1 MSLVKELIKGLL
13 PEEEG
18 KKSIGVFGGGFKPPT
33 KGHFEV
39 LKKALD
45 ENPEIDEMLVFI
57 GKGER
62 DGITQEE
69 SLKIWEIYGRYLPFK
84 VQYIKSTKPPIQ
96 LIYNTA
102 KENPESE
109 VLWIIGAREEN
120 EDDFKDIASR
130 TSGITKYPNLELRT
144 IVTKGGVSGTAARN
158 AAKVSKEKLD
168 DFLPEFLSEKEK
180 QDIFVMLSN
189 TVTENYIISE
199 ADPKK
204 GTGKKPKNTGRRLYT
219 DEDPSDTV
227 KVKFSTRQDIVDTL
241 NKTSFKSKSHAR
253 QSQVINLIH
262 QRVRAAYERA
272 KDPEVKKRLKTALD
286 YAEQRKEASK
296 EKTERLKKQKL
307 NEQKQDMKFKVPKL
321 NYSYTSLQPY
331 IDKETMEEHFDKHF
345 KGYTDKLNA
354 ELDEK
359 SIRIEA
365 EDQIQAIQIILGK
378 YSKNDTIRNNGGGFY
393 NHVLYFENMT
403 PDYKSPSTKFRKMLE
418 ENFNS
423 FSEFKE
429 QFKEA
434 GLKQFGSGWAF
445 LIKKGD
451 KLVIESYANQ
461 DNPYLDKDFKGK
473 IIIAMDVWE
482 HSYYLKHKSQR
493 GNYIDDFFR
502 VVDYKIAEERLEEEP
517 ITENV
522 APNHDGK
529 AAPYGSGYDKV
540 KEGDTIEKYSA
551 IGKKTGKLKQGT
563 VRARLNIPKDE
574 KIPMYKINKELARLK
589 KMDQDD
595 DKAGVQL
602 GDKNQKYYK
611 ALQLAKT
618 LKSTTNI
625 NENASY
631 SQHIDIKKEI
641 GNLIKHML
649 DKGMNIQPLPKL
661 VFKNGDSENA
671 KQFLGKTAYYDPN
684 SMSIVLYT
692 EGRHPKDIVRSFS
705 HEMVHHTQNLEGRL
719 GDVSTTNTMEDDH
732 LDKLEQEANLTGT
745 MTFRNWTDSLNEN
758 LTKSSNYLYHWTSY
772 SACKKILESNK
783 LKSNK
788 SNQFFEYDESRDL
801 PDYKNVVFF
810 TVENERFADEENSN
824 QCILVVDKSKLS
836 KDYKVISY
844 GDPYEET
851 VVYTN
856 DPSISVL
863 PYLKG
868 VILMNTLQKS
878 AVKKMEEFLESK
890 GIPYEIN
897 DKLEREVK
905 AKQAKLPTLKKELIN
920 KLKLKYPNG
929 FIGYLNKPLFSY
941 QTPEYFKNN
950 STYSYPNITINKPG
964 EYGKKNKFQVKF
976 KIESQNLEKYINW
989 YMYSPDSI
997 EDLINMDNYEGEN
1010 LWLKGDIPINS
1021 TTLQE
1026 ANLTGTMTFRNWT
1039 DSLNESFYLDIP
1051 KFSQPKTLQHYLIE
1065 NINEIS
1071 LSKENAV
1078 DINGDL
1084 TGGTFTVGDI
1094 TYEYSIKNIPNPYKD
1109 LGLFYNIQFTPSG
1122 EVTSIPKGGKE
1133 NYIKIL
1139 STIYK
1144 IIVDFIEK
1152 EKPEY
1157 VGISSLDNS
1166 GDKNYHTV
1174 YNRLTTN
1181 NLNLIPGYFRKD
1193 SNLTFDSPQGKGRFI
1208 VLKKKDDLNEKKT
1221 KDPFG
1226 INAYAMELGRLR
1238 EEETEYKIYV
1248 DMDGVVADF
1257 DQRFRDLAGIGP
1269 REFEEKYGKNAFW
1282 DFIDEGDN
1290 KLVFWVGIPPM
1301 SDAKQLIDYVSKY
1314 DYEMLTAPSLKKQS
1328 LMGKGLWMKNQTN
1341 KGLFPSKPKV
1351 NYRSAKSKKDFAAPN
1366 HILID
1371 DREDT
1376 INSWNAAG
1384 GIGILHTSAANTI
1397 NQLKKLGL

>member
-189 TVTENYIISE
+189 TVTEN
-199 ADPKK
+199 
-204 GTGKKPKNTGRRLYT
+204 
-219 DEDPSDTV
+219 
-227 KVKFSTRQDIVDTL
+227 
-241 NKTSFKSKSHAR
+241 
-253 QSQVINLIH
+253 
-262 QRVRAAYERA
+262 
-272 KDPEVKKRLKTALD
+272 DPE
-286 YAEQRKEASK
+286 
-296 EKTERLKKQKL
+296 
-307 NEQKQDMKFKVPKL
+307 
-321 NYSYTSLQPY
+321 
-331 IDKETMEEHFDKHF
+331 
-345 KGYTDKLNA
+345 
-354 ELDEK
+354 
-359 SIRIEA
+359 
-365 EDQIQAIQIILGK
+365 
-378 YSKNDTIRNNGGGFY
+378 
-393 NHVLYFENMT
+393 
-403 PDYKSPSTKFRKMLE
+403 
-418 ENFNS
+418 
-423 FSEFKE
+423 
-429 QFKEA
+429 
-434 GLKQFGSGWAF
+434 
-445 LIKKGD
+445 
-451 KLVIESYANQ
+451 
-461 DNPYLDKDFKGK
+461 
-473 IIIAMDVWE
+473 
-482 HSYYLKHKSQR
+482 
-493 GNYIDDFFR
+493 
-502 VVDYKIAEERLEEEP
+502 
-517 ITENV
+517 
-522 APNHDGK
+522 DGK
-529 AAPYGSGYDKV
+529 AAPYGSGYN
-540 KEGDTIEKYSA
+540 S
-551 IGKKTGKLKQGT
+551 
-563 VRARLNIPKDE
+563 
-574 KIPMYKINKELARLK
+574 
-589 KMDQDD
+589 
-595 DKAGVQL
+595 
-602 GDKNQKYYK
+602 
-611 ALQLAKT
+611 
-618 LKSTTNI
+618 I

-719 GDVSTTNTMEDDH
+719 GNVSTTNTMEDDH

-745 MTFRNWTDSLNEN
+745 MTFRNWTDSLNEPITEETLLEEEDQLMAEVVN
-758 LTKSSNYLYHWTSY
+758 PDGERFEYE
-772 SACKKILESNK
+772 ESNIK
-783 LKSNK
+783 GLYTYK
-788 SNQFFEYDESRDL
+788 DSRDNL
-801 PDYKNVVFF
+801 Y
-810 TVENERFADEENSN
+810 FARIFYQKTNNPYFEFKTGWFEDN
-824 QCILVVDKSKLS
+824 DLS
-836 KDYKVISY
+836 KPKYEPQLPPNTTGMDNLKRRNTVAKIYRDEII
-844 GDPYEET
+844 PYFKEKST
-851 VVYTN
+851 L
-856 DPSISVL
+856 S
-863 PYLKG
+863 
-868 VILMNTLQKS
+868 NTLFINPIS
-878 AVKKMEEFLESK
+878 DLRYTFSK
-890 GIPYEIN
+890 RLVQNY
-897 DKLEREVK
+897 
-905 AKQAKLPTLKKELIN
+905 
-920 KLKLKYPNG
+920 
-929 FIGYLNKPLFSY
+929 
-941 QTPEYFKNN
+941 TPEN
-950 STYSYPNITINKPG
+950 
-964 EYGKKNKFQVKF
+964 
-976 KIESQNLEKYINW
+976 
-989 YMYSPDSI
+989 
-997 EDLINMDNYEGEN
+997 
-1010 LWLKGDIPINS
+1010 
-1021 TTLQE
+1021 
-1026 ANLTGTMTFRNWT
+1026 
-1039 DSLNESFYLDIP
+1039 LDI
-1051 KFSQPKTLQHYLIE
+1051 QH
-1065 NINEIS
+1065 
-1071 LSKENAV
+1071 
-1078 DINGDL
+1078 DD
-1084 TGGTFTVGDI
+1084 
-1094 TYEYSIKNIPNPYKD
+1094 KD
-1109 LGLFYNIQFTPSG
+1109 
-1122 EVTSIPKGGKE
+1122 KK
-1133 NYIKIL
+1133 YIKIL
-1139 STIYK
+1139 SKK
-1144 IIVDFIEK
+1144 I
-1152 EKPEY
+1152 
-1157 VGISSLDNS
+1157 
-1166 GDKNYHTV
+1166 
-1174 YNRLTTN
+1174 
-1181 NLNLIPGYFRKD
+1181 
-1193 SNLTFDSPQGKGRFI
+1193 
-1208 VLKKKDDLNEKKT
+1208 NEKKT

-1376 INSWNAAG
+1376 INSWNVAG
-1384 GIGILHTSAANTI
+1384 GIGILHTSASNTI

>member
-1 MSLVKELIKGLL
+1 MSLVNELIKGLL
-13 PEEEG
+13 PEQEG
-18 KKSIGVFGGGFKPPT
+18 KKTIGVFGGGFKPPT

-84 VQYIKSTKPPIQ
+84 VQYIKSSKPPIQ

-102 KENPESE
+102 KENLESE

-189 TVTENYIISE
+189 TVT
-199 ADPKK
+199 
-204 GTGKKPKNTGRRLYT
+204 
-219 DEDPSDTV
+219 
-227 KVKFSTRQDIVDTL
+227 
-241 NKTSFKSKSHAR
+241 
-253 QSQVINLIH
+253 
-262 QRVRAAYERA
+262 
-272 KDPEVKKRLKTALD
+272 
-286 YAEQRKEASK
+286 
-296 EKTERLKKQKL
+296 
-307 NEQKQDMKFKVPKL
+307 
-321 NYSYTSLQPY
+321 
-331 IDKETMEEHFDKHF
+331 
-345 KGYTDKLNA
+345 
-354 ELDEK
+354 
-359 SIRIEA
+359 
-365 EDQIQAIQIILGK
+365 
-378 YSKNDTIRNNGGGFY
+378 
-393 NHVLYFENMT
+393 
-403 PDYKSPSTKFRKMLE
+403 
-418 ENFNS
+418 
-423 FSEFKE
+423 
-429 QFKEA
+429 
-434 GLKQFGSGWAF
+434 
-445 LIKKGD
+445 
-451 KLVIESYANQ
+451 
-461 DNPYLDKDFKGK
+461 
-473 IIIAMDVWE
+473 
-482 HSYYLKHKSQR
+482 
-493 GNYIDDFFR
+493 
-502 VVDYKIAEERLEEEP
+502 
-517 ITENV
+517 
-522 APNHDGK
+522 
-529 AAPYGSGYDKV
+529 
-540 KEGDTIEKYSA
+540 
-551 IGKKTGKLKQGT
+551 
-563 VRARLNIPKDE
+563 
-574 KIPMYKINKELARLK
+574 
-589 KMDQDD
+589 
-595 DKAGVQL
+595 
-602 GDKNQKYYK
+602 
-611 ALQLAKT
+611 
-618 LKSTTNI
+618 
-625 NENASY
+625 ENASY

-732 LDKLEQEANLTGT
+732 LDKLEQEANLKGT

-758 LTKSSNYLYHWTSY
+758 LTKNSNQIYHWTPY
-772 SACKKILESNK
+772 SACKKIIESNK

-788 SNQFFEYDESRDL
+788 SSQFFEYDESRDL
-801 PDYKNVVFF
+801 PEYENVVFF
-810 TVENERFADEENSN
+810 TIEDERFADEENSN

-856 DPSISVL
+856 DSSIPIL

-868 VILMNTLQKS
+868 VVLMNTLQKS
-878 AVKKMEEFLESK
+878 AVKKMVEFLESK

-897 DKLEREVK
+897 NNLEKQVI
-905 AKQAKLPTLKKELIN
+905 AKKAKLPSLKKELIN

-929 FIGYLNKPLFSY
+929 FIGYLNTPLISR
-941 QTPEYFKNN
+941 QTPEYFKDNP
-950 STYSYPNITINKPG
+950 TYSYPNITINKLG
-964 EYGKKNKFQVKF
+964 EYGEKNKFQVKF
-976 KIESQNLEKYINW
+976 KIEPQNLEKYINW
-989 YMYSPDSI
+989 FMYSPDSI
-997 EDLINMDNYEGEN
+997 EDLIDMDNYEGEE
-1010 LWLKGDIPINS
+1010 LWLKGDIPIDL

-1026 ANLTGTMTFRNWT
+1026 AIVGDKIECDNCGWNW
-1039 DSLNESFYLDIP
+1039 N
-1051 KFSQPKTLQHYLIE
+1051 IE
-1065 NINEIS
+1065 N
-1071 LSKENAV
+1071 
-1078 DINGDL
+1078 
-1084 TGGTFTVGDI
+1084 GG
-1094 TYEYSIKNIPNPYKD
+1094 
-1109 LGLFYNIQFTPSG
+1109 
-1122 EVTSIPKGGKE
+1122 
-1133 NYIKIL
+1133 
-1139 STIYK
+1139 
-1144 IIVDFIEK
+1144 
-1152 EKPEY
+1152 
-1157 VGISSLDNS
+1157 
-1166 GDKNYHTV
+1166 
-1174 YNRLTTN
+1174 
-1181 NLNLIPGYFRKD
+1181 
-1193 SNLTFDSPQGKGRFI
+1193 
-1208 VLKKKDDLNEKKT
+1208 DDLFICPKCGHDNTPLQEKKT

-1257 DQRFRDLAGIGP
+1257 DQRFRDLAGMGP
-1269 REFEEKYGKNAFW
+1269 KEFEEKYGKNAFW
-1282 DFIDEGDN
+1282 DFIDEGNN

-1314 DYEMLTAPSLKKQS
+1314 NYEMLTAPSLKKQS

-1351 NYRSAKSKKDFAAPN
+1351 NYRNASNKKDFAAPN